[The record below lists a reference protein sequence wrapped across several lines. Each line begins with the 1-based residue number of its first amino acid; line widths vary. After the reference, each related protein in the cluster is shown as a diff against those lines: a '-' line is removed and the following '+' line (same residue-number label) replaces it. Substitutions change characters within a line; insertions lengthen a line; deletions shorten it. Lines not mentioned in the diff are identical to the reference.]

1 MDITNSKMERLR
13 TSLRFSWKAGVT
25 PVIISS
31 SSLSGGTTKA
41 TSSNQQANIHFVFY
55 EDMKNDIEW
64 FAVAGNFIQCCRE
77 CVCTLFAQ
85 CLLYKPVVTFMYRK
99 LGKAASLVRC
109 LLVQQKTY
117 TELTVVYVQKSLSH
131 NMLPKAQWLISWS
144 SFCTTFWLML
154 FSVQSAEKHS
164 VTWMLPSPYYCAS
177 PLKTQNKILGC
188 GLNHQ

>member
-1 MDITNSKMERLR
+1 
-13 TSLRFSWKAGVT
+13 
-25 PVIISS
+25 
-31 SSLSGGTTKA
+31 
-41 TSSNQQANIHFVFY
+41 
-55 EDMKNDIEW
+55 MKNDIEW

-131 NMLPKAQWLISWS
+131 NMLPKAQWLIS
-144 SFCTTFWLML
+144 
-154 FSVQSAEKHS
+154 
-164 VTWMLPSPYYCAS
+164 
-177 PLKTQNKILGC
+177 
-188 GLNHQ
+188 